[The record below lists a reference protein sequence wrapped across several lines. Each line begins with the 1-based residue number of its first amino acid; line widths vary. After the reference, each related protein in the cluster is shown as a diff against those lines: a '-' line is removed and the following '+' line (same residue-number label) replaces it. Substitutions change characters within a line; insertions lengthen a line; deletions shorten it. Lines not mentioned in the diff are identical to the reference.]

1 MWTGGPSI
9 TFPPF
14 SNCAGYCVNTIS
26 VIHLIDESERH
37 TAARKTELHQHLR
50 TRSYSRSSVNPPVEL
65 PQVQAQFSGYHQPN
79 VPYEWQYRE
88 YGALLVALPSFKIQR
103 WNLLAQVFAL
113 LRPFGYVNIA
123 NEPLTHLLLY
133 GDKDLPDDLNKNI
146 LKLTPEFI
154 HETGRF
160 D

>member
-1 MWTGGPSI
+1 MSTPKWFGNFALLILLLLFVIFIFSQLYQCYSNY
-9 TFPPF
+9 PF
-14 SNCAGYCVNTIS
+14 SFQYFRF
-26 VIHLIDESERH
+26 L
-37 TAARKTELHQHLR
+37 
-50 TRSYSRSSVNPPVEL
+50 SR
-65 PQVQAQFSGYHQPN
+65 ASGC
-79 VPYEWQYRE
+79 
-88 YGALLVALPSFKIQR
+88 F
-103 WNLLAQVFAL
+103 VFAL